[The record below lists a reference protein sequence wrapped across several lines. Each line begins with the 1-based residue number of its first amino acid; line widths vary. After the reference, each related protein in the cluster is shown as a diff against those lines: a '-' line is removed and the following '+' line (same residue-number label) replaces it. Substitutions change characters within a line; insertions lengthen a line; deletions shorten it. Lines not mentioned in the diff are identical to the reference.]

1 MITLRLRPL
10 PLIAQIDGFGEDSLT
25 VLPIEPMRLNMT
37 HHIVRPKDLV
47 EKTGLSRSTL
57 RRMELAGILPP
68 RVKLGEYCVGW
79 HSTDVDAWL
88 KSLPNAVQTEGQS

>member
-1 MITLRLRPL
+1 M
-10 PLIAQIDGFGEDSLT
+10 S
-25 VLPIEPMRLNMT
+25 

-68 RVKLGEYCVGW
+68 RVKLGKHCVGW
-79 HSTDVDAWL
+79 HSTDVEKWL
-88 KSLPNAVQTEGQS
+88 NSLPRAKRAEDQS

>member
-1 MITLRLRPL
+1 M
-10 PLIAQIDGFGEDSLT
+10 S
-25 VLPIEPMRLNMT
+25 

-47 EKTGLSRSTL
+47 QQTGLSRSTL

-68 RVKLGEYCVGW
+68 RVKLGNHCVGW

-88 KSLPNAVQTEGQS
+88 KSLPRAQRAEGQS

>member
-1 MITLRLRPL
+1 
-10 PLIAQIDGFGEDSLT
+10 
-25 VLPIEPMRLNMT
+25 MT

-57 RRMELAGILPP
+57 RRMELAGTLPP

-79 HSTDVDAWL
+79 HSSDVDAWL
-88 KSLPNAVQTEGQS
+88 NSLPLAQQVGDQP